1 MIQLNKIC
9 KKQNPML
16 KTKEVKFSYSKENQM
31 SFPDLNV
38 KKGESLLVLGESGSG
53 KTTLIQIIAGLLKPN
68 SGLVEFNGTN
78 YEKLTQKKLD
88 QFRGRHI
95 GMVFQKPHFVRN
107 ISIIENI
114 MLSLYLS
121 KNKHDEKQIK
131 ELLEQV
137 GLKNKANFLP
147 DQLSQGEQQRSAIAL
162 AVAKRP
168 DMILADEPTSSLDD
182 SNCYKTIRLLKNQ
195 AQSNNAQLIIITHDQ
210 RLKDQFKNSISL

>member
-1 MIQLNKIC
+1 
-9 KKQNPML
+9 ML
-16 KTKEVKFSYSKENQM
+16 KTKEVKFSYGKENQM

-147 DQLSQGEQQRSAIAL
+147 DKLSKGEQQRSAIAL

-195 AQSNNAQLIIITHDQ
+195 AQSKNAQLIIITHDQ